1 MLRKKT
7 LTLLIIFVSLFV
19 IFTSCGGGG
28 AKVEQGSQTLGQEL
42 IDLDKAYK
50 DGIISEKQ
58 YNDSKKA
65 LIKKHK

>member
-1 MLRKKT
+1 MRKKA
-7 LTLLIIFVSLFV
+7 LTLLLIFASLFV

-28 AKVEQGSQTLGQEL
+28 AKVQQNSQTLGQEL

-65 LIKKHK
+65 LIKKYK